1 VTHHH
6 PNRTKAARILVF
18 CCACWAFSFPAMKA
32 LEQLG
37 RIEAPG
43 NSTFFFASL
52 GVAIRFGVA
61 ALLLAIVIL
70 PRLSALTRLELHQGV
85 GLGILGAIGLVL
97 QMDAMAYTRAST
109 CAFLTQGYCVW
120 LPIWF
125 SLRHRRPPPL
135 LVLVSSVMVLLGG
148 AILAGVSWG
157 QLRLGRG
164 EWETLAGS
172 IVFAAQILWLE
183 RPVYRGNDVYRFSAV
198 MFATI
203 AALCLP
209 VAALSAQSPLDL
221 AVAFRSPAAITLL
234 GVLIVLCT
242 LITFLLA
249 NRWQPEVPA
258 TEAGLLYATEP
269 VFTAAVSLVVPGWI
283 TQFAGIH
290 YPNERLTANLLVGGG
305 MILAAIILLQLLA
318 QPAAR
323 FDPAKNLNPVAPGR
337 TDPPIETGL
346 DGIPWGEPVTRP
358 GTQAQNTPGPKTPD
372 PR

>member
-1 VTHHH
+1 
-6 PNRTKAARILVF
+6 
-18 CCACWAFSFPAMKA
+18 MKA

-37 RIEAPG
+37 RMEAPG
-43 NSTFFFASL
+43 NSTFFFATL
-52 GVAIRFGVA
+52 GVAIRFGLA

-70 PRLSALTRLELHQGV
+70 PRLSALTRSELHQGV
-85 GLGILGAIGLVL
+85 GLGVLGAIGLVL
-97 QMDAMAYTRAST
+97 QMDAMAYTQAST

-125 SLRHRRPPPL
+125 SLRHRRLPPL
-135 LVLVSSVMVLLGG
+135 LVLVASGMVLLGG

-172 IVFAAQILWLE
+172 VVFAAQILWLE

-198 MFATI
+198 MFATM

-209 VAALSAQSPLDL
+209 VAALSAQSSLDL
-221 AVAFRSPAAITLL
+221 AVAFRSPAAIALF

-283 TQFAGIH
+283 SKFAGIH

-305 MILAAIILLQLLA
+305 MILAAVILLQMLA
-318 QPAAR
+318 RHATSSEPL
-323 FDPAKNLNPVAPGR
+323 KILNPVAPERVDQRIQHG
-337 TDPPIETGL
+337 P
-346 DGIPWGEPVTRP
+346 DGTRRGEPVTLT
-358 GTQAQNTPGPKTPD
+358 GTGVQAAPDPKAPD